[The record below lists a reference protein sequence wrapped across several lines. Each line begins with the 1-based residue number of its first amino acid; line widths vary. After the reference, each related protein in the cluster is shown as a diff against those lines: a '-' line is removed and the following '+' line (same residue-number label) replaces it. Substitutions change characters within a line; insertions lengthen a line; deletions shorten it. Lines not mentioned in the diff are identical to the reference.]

1 MTKFRLYFDKDKET
15 VWLNEMAKKG
25 YAMTGFF
32 AGFYQ
37 FETCEPGQYVYQ
49 IDFGSKM
56 FSVSDDYREFM
67 EENNI
72 EIVCLW
78 GYWIIL
84 RKRADEG
91 EFVLYTDVDS
101 NIEHYTKILK
111 LFKSITILEL
121 ICFMVEVL
129 GAMCGAS
136 IGFFFMI
143 LIGTIV
149 IVMMRATFH
158 TKRLINELKERKGE
172 SVPTGFASGNVSL
185 VLIAGLLLNA
195 CAAALHNSTVSHS
208 IVMVIQIAAIV
219 FMLIGLYQSRD
230 VFKK

>member
-15 VWLNEMAKKG
+15 AWINEMVKKG

-37 FETCEPGQYVYQ
+37 FEACTPGEYAYQ

-56 FSVSDDYREFM
+56 FSVSNDYHEFM

-84 RKRADEG
+84 RKRTADG

-111 LFKSITILEL
+111 MFKAVTILEL

-129 GAMCGAS
+129 GAINGAS

-143 LIGTIV
+143 LLGVITIA
-149 IVMMRATFH
+149 MMRATFS

-172 SVPTGFASGNVSL
+172 SVPTGLASGNVSPFL
-185 VLIAGLLLNA
+185 VAGLLLNA

-208 IVMVIQIAAIV
+208 IVMIIQIVAITV
-219 FMLIGLYQSRD
+219 MLIGLYKSRD
-230 VFKK
+230 IFKK